1 MRPKGRPDG
10 ESAPKRAGAKG
21 PPAAR
26 KGPSLR
32 IALLWTAA
40 LVALAVTLF
49 PFYWMLNTSLKPAS
63 EVFASPPTFV
73 SAQWSLAAYRTIFE
87 TRAIGRYF
95 VNSMIV
101 AVGSTA
107 LSVVLASLA
116 AYGLTRFFP
125 RGATPFVMFLLFTK
139 MLPETLLIIPY
150 FQLMSSVGLINSFAA
165 LILAYSSFALPFSV
179 WMLIGFFRSI
189 PREVDE
195 AATMDGASILQ
206 TFWRVVLPLARP
218 GLVAVALF
226 TFLIA
231 WNSYVWALVLTTDAS
246 MFVLSVGI
254 ANMVGEY
261 RVQWNELMAAAVVA
275 AVPVMVLFAFLER
288 HLVDA
293 ITAGAVKG

>member
-1 MRPKGRPDG
+1 MRRRSPGRAD
-10 ESAPKRAGAKG
+10 A
-21 PPAAR
+21 
-26 KGPSLR
+26 LWT
-32 IALLWTAA
+32 IALAA
-40 LVALAVTLF
+40 AAVMVF

-63 EVFASPPTFV
+63 EIFASPPTFV
-73 SAQWSLAAYRTIFE
+73 SAQWSLDAYRTIFE
-87 TRAIGRYF
+87 SRAIGRYF
-95 VNSMIV
+95 VNSLIV
-101 AVGSTA
+101 AIGSTA

-150 FQLMSSVGLINSFAA
+150 FRLMSDLGLLNTYGA
-165 LILAYSSFALPFSV
+165 LVLAYSSFALPFSV

-189 PREVDE
+189 PRDIDE
-195 AATMDGASILQ
+195 AAMIDGATYLQ
-206 TFWRVVLPLARP
+206 AFWRVILPLARP

-261 RVQWNELMAAAVVA
+261 RVQWNELMAASVVA
-275 AVPVMVLFAFLER
+275 ALPVMVLYSLLER
-288 HLVDA
+288 HLVNA

>member
-1 MRPKGRPDG
+1 MTRARPLQNGV
-10 ESAPKRAGAKG
+10 
-21 PPAAR
+21 
-26 KGPSLR
+26 LWTMTI
-32 IALLWTAA
+32 IALAITI
-40 LVALAVTLF
+40 F
-49 PFYWMLNTSLKPAS
+49 PFYWMLNTSLKPPV

-73 SAQWSLAAYRTIFE
+73 SAHWSFDAYATIFA
-87 TRAIGRYF
+87 TRPVGRYF
-95 VNSMIV
+95 VNSLIV
-101 AVGSTA
+101 AVGATV
-107 LSVVLASLA
+107 LSVSLSA
-116 AYGLTRFFP
+116 LCAYGLTRFFP

-150 FQLMSSVGLINSFAA
+150 FRLMSDFGLLNTYLA

-189 PREVDE
+189 PREIDE
-195 AATMDGASILQ
+195 AATMDGATILQ
-206 TFWRVVLPLARP
+206 TFRRVVLPLARP

-231 WNSYVWALVLTTDAS
+231 WNSYVWALVLTTDSS
-246 MFVLSVGI
+246 MFVMSVGV

-275 AVPVMVLFAFLER
+275 ALPVMVIYAFLER

>member
-1 MRPKGRPDG
+1 MSRRPK
-10 ESAPKRAGAKG
+10 
-21 PPAAR
+21 AAR
-26 KGPSLR
+26 N
-32 IALLWTAA
+32 ALLWCVAVAAA
-40 LVALAVTLF
+40 LVMIF
-49 PFYWMLNTSLKPAS
+49 PFYWMLNTSLKPTP

-73 SAQWSLAAYRTIFE
+73 STNWSLDAYRTIFA
-87 TRAIGRYF
+87 TRSIGRYF

-101 AVGSTA
+101 AVGATA
-107 LSVVLASLA
+107 LSVVLASLC

-150 FQLMSSVGLINSFAA
+150 FQLMSDVGLLNTHLA

-189 PREVDE
+189 PREIDE
-195 AATMDGASILQ
+195 AARMDGASVLQ
-206 TFWRVVLPLARP
+206 TFVRVILPLARP

-231 WNSYVWALVLTTDAS
+231 WNSYVWALVLTTDSS

-261 RVQWNELMAAAVVA
+261 RVQWNELMAAAVIA
-275 AVPVMVLFAFLER
+275 ALPVMAIYALLER
-288 HLVDA
+288 HLVSA

>member
-1 MRPKGRPDG
+1 MT
-10 ESAPKRAGAKG
+10 RAS
-21 PPAAR
+21 PAR
-26 KGPSLR
+26 T
-32 IALLWTAA
+32 ALLWTVTIA
-40 LVALAVTLF
+40 VAVVMIF
-49 PFYWMLNTSLKPAS
+49 PFYWMLNTSLKPSA

-73 SAQWSLAAYRTIFE
+73 SSQWSLDAYRSLFA
-87 TRAIGRYF
+87 TRSIGRYF
-95 VNSMIV
+95 VNSLIV
-101 AVGSTA
+101 ALGATA

-150 FQLMSSVGLINSFAA
+150 FQLMSDVGLLNTHLA

-189 PREVDE
+189 PREIDE
-195 AATMDGASILQ
+195 AARMDGASVLQ
-206 TFWRVVLPLARP
+206 AFVRVILPLARP

-261 RVQWNELMAAAVVA
+261 RVQWNELMAAAVIA
-275 AVPVMVLFAFLER
+275 ALPVMVLYSLLER
-288 HLVDA
+288 HLVSA

>member
-1 MRPKGRPDG
+1 MTRRAPGR
-10 ESAPKRAGAKG
+10 S
-21 PPAAR
+21 
-26 KGPSLR
+26 
-32 IALLWTAA
+32 ALLWAIA
-40 LVALAVTLF
+40 LVAAAVMIF
-49 PFYWMLNTSLKPAS
+49 PFYWMLNTSLKPTP

-73 SAQWSLAAYRTIFE
+73 SSQWSLDAYRTIFA
-87 TRAIGRYF
+87 TRSIGRYF
-95 VNSMIV
+95 VNSVIV
-101 AVGSTA
+101 AVGATA

-150 FQLMSSVGLINSFAA
+150 FELMSDVGLLNTHLA

-189 PREVDE
+189 PREIDE
-195 AATMDGASILQ
+195 AARMDGASVLQ
-206 TFWRVVLPLARP
+206 AFVRVILPLARP

-261 RVQWNELMAAAVVA
+261 RVQWNELMAASVIA
-275 AVPVMVLFAFLER
+275 ALPVMVLYSLLER
-288 HLVDA
+288 HLVSA

>member
-1 MRPKGRPDG
+1 MTRT
-10 ESAPKRAGAKG
+10 S
-21 PPAAR
+21 PAR
-26 KGPSLR
+26 T
-32 IALLWTAA
+32 ALLWTVTIV
-40 LVALAVTLF
+40 VAVVMIF
-49 PFYWMLNTSLKPAS
+49 PFYWMLNTSLKPSA

-73 SAQWSLAAYRTIFE
+73 SSQWSLDAYRSLFA
-87 TRAIGRYF
+87 TRSIGRYF
-95 VNSMIV
+95 VNSLIV
-101 AVGSTA
+101 ALGATA
-107 LSVVLASLA
+107 LSVVLAALA

-125 RGATPFVMFLLFTK
+125 RGATTFVMFLLFTK

-150 FQLMSSVGLINSFAA
+150 FQLMSDVGLLNTHLA

-189 PREVDE
+189 PREIDE
-195 AATMDGASILQ
+195 AARMDGASVLQ
-206 TFWRVVLPLARP
+206 AFVRVILPLARP

-261 RVQWNELMAAAVVA
+261 RVQWNELMAAAVIA
-275 AVPVMVLFAFLER
+275 ALPVMVLYSLLER
-288 HLVDA
+288 HLVSA

>member
-1 MRPKGRPDG
+1 MRR
-10 ESAPKRAGAKG
+10 SAPR
-21 PPAAR
+21 R
-26 KGPSLR
+26 S
-32 IALLWTAA
+32 AA
-40 LVALAVTLF
+40 LWIVAIAAAAVMIF
-49 PFYWMLNTSLKPAS
+49 PFYWMVNTSLKPTP
-63 EVFASPPTFV
+63 EVFASPPTFI
-73 SAQWSLAAYRTIFE
+73 SSHWSLDAYRTIFE
-87 TRAIGRYF
+87 TRSIGRYF
-95 VNSMIV
+95 VNSLIV

-150 FQLMSSVGLINSFAA
+150 FRLMSDVGLLNTHAA

-189 PREVDE
+189 PREIDE
-195 AATMDGASILQ
+195 AARMDGASVLQ
-206 TFWRVVLPLARP
+206 TFARVILPLARP

-261 RVQWNELMAAAVVA
+261 RVQWNELMAASVIA
-275 AVPVMVLFAFLER
+275 ALPVMVLYSLLER
-288 HLVDA
+288 HLVSA

>member
-1 MRPKGRPDG
+1 MTRL
-10 ESAPKRAGAKG
+10 APFQH
-21 PPAAR
+21 
-26 KGPSLR
+26 
-32 IALLWTAA
+32 ALLWITT
-40 LVALAVTLF
+40 LVALVVTIF
-49 PFYWMLNTSLKPAS
+49 PFYWMLNTSLKPPV
-63 EVFASPPTFV
+63 EIFASPPTFV
-73 SAQWSLAAYRTIFE
+73 SAHWSLGAYETIFS
-87 TRAIGRYF
+87 TRPVGRYF
-95 VNSMIV
+95 LNSLIV
-101 AVGSTA
+101 AVGATA
-107 LSVVLASLA
+107 LSVSLSA
-116 AYGLTRFFP
+116 LCAYGLTRFFP

-150 FQLMSSVGLINSFAA
+150 FRLMSDLGLLDTYLA
-165 LILAYSSFALPFSV
+165 LIIAYSSFALPFSV

-189 PREVDE
+189 PREIDE
-195 AATMDGASILQ
+195 AATMDGATILQ
-206 TFWRVVLPLARP
+206 TFRKVVLPLARP

-246 MFVLSVGI
+246 MYVMSVGI

-275 AVPVMVLFAFLER
+275 ALPVMVLYAFLER

>member
-1 MRPKGRPDG
+1 MTRRAPGRT
-10 ESAPKRAGAKG
+10 
-21 PPAAR
+21 
-26 KGPSLR
+26 
-32 IALLWTAA
+32 ALLWAIA
-40 LVALAVTLF
+40 LVAAAVMIF
-49 PFYWMLNTSLKPAS
+49 PFYWMLNTSLKPTP

-73 SAQWSLAAYRTIFE
+73 SSQWSLDAYRTIFA
-87 TRAIGRYF
+87 TRSIGRYF
-95 VNSMIV
+95 VNSVIV
-101 AVGSTA
+101 AVGATA

-150 FQLMSSVGLINSFAA
+150 FQLMSDVGLLNTHLA

-189 PREVDE
+189 PREIDE
-195 AATMDGASILQ
+195 AARMDGASVLQ
-206 TFWRVVLPLARP
+206 AFVRVILPLARP

-261 RVQWNELMAAAVVA
+261 RVQWNELMAASVIA
-275 AVPVMVLFAFLER
+275 ALPVMVLYSLLER
-288 HLVDA
+288 HLVSA

>member
-1 MRPKGRPDG
+1 MIRPSTRR
-10 ESAPKRAGAKG
+10 ELISWAIV
-21 PPAAR
+21 
-26 KGPSLR
+26 LF
-32 IALLWTAA
+32 A
-40 LVALAVTLF
+40 LVIVLF

-63 EVFASPPTFV
+63 EVFVSPPTFISPNWSLDAYAALFSTRPVGRYFANSLVVAVGATLV
-73 SAQWSLAAYRTIFE
+73 SVSLAA
-87 TRAIGRYF
+87 
-95 VNSMIV
+95 
-101 AVGSTA
+101 
-107 LSVVLASLA
+107 LA

-150 FQLMSSVGLINSFAA
+150 FQLMSELNLLNTYIA

-189 PREVDE
+189 PREIDE
-195 AATMDGASILQ
+195 AAVVDGASVLQ
-206 TFWRVVLPLARP
+206 AFRRVILPLARP
-218 GLVAVALF
+218 GLTAVALF
-226 TFLIA
+226 TFLLA
-231 WNSYVWALVLTTDAS
+231 WNSYVWALVLTTDSS

-261 RVQWNELMAAAVVA
+261 RVQWNELMAAAFVA
-275 AVPVMVLFAFLER
+275 ALPVMVLYSLLER